1 MPYLFRSFPKVNY
14 SLKKNKNFELLTN
27 ITLRFKVRDIIK
39 NRTAIYFD
47 YVVKDSDR
55 PDIIAS
61 KYYDDPSLDWIIF
74 LVNDIV
80 DPYYDWPLN
89 DESFDS
95 YMRTLYG
102 STAEAKS
109 TVFEYRKIINN
120 QSVRFDG
127 KIIPKRT
134 VVVDLNTY
142 NSLPATDREQISAYD
157 YYFEQNVEKR
167 KIKILDKQ
175 FVSSLVREVDL
186 IFSDLN

>member
-61 KYYDDPSLDWIIF
+61 KYYDDPTLDWIIF

-80 DPYYDWPLN
+80 DPYYDWPLS

-142 NSLPATDREQISAYD
+142 NSLPATDREQISGYD

>member
-80 DPYYDWPLN
+80 DPYYDWPLS

>member
-1 MPYLFRSFPKVNY
+1 MPYLFRSFPQVNY

-27 ITLRFKVRDIIK
+27 VTLRFKVRDIIK

-47 YVVKDSDR
+47 YVIKDSDR

-61 KYYDDPSLDWIIF
+61 KYYDDPTLDWIIF

-89 DESFDS
+89 DEGFDS

-102 STAEAKS
+102 STATAKA
-109 TVFEYRKIINN
+109 TVYEYRKVISN
-120 QSVRFDG
+120 QTVRFDG

-134 VVVDLNTY
+134 VVIDENTY
-142 NSLPATDREQISAYD
+142 NSLAATDREQITAYD
-157 YYFEQNVEKR
+157 YYFEQNTEKR
-167 KIKILDKQ
+167 KIKILDKR
-175 FVSSLVREVDL
+175 FVSRLVREVDL

>member
-142 NSLPATDREQISAYD
+142 ISLAATDREQISAYD
-157 YYFEQNVEKR
+157 YYFEQNAEKR

>member
-142 NSLPATDREQISAYD
+142 NSLAATDREQISAYD
-157 YYFEQNVEKR
+157 YYFEQNTEKR
-167 KIKILDKQ
+167 KIKILDKR
-175 FVSSLVREVDL
+175 FVSSIVREVDL

>member
-142 NSLPATDREQISAYD
+142 NSLAATDREQISAYD
-157 YYFEQNVEKR
+157 YYFEQNAEKR

>member
-1 MPYLFRSFPKVNY
+1 MPYLFRSFPQVNY

-61 KYYDDPSLDWIIF
+61 KYYDDPTLDWIIF

-80 DPYYDWPLN
+80 DPYYDWPLS

>member
-1 MPYLFRSFPKVNY
+1 MTYLFRSFPQVNY

-61 KYYDDPSLDWIIF
+61 KYYDDPTLDWIIF

-102 STAEAKS
+102 STAKAK
-109 TVFEYRKIINN
+109 TTIYEYRKIINN

-134 VVVDLNTY
+134 VVVDENTY
-142 NSLPATDREQISAYD
+142 NSLVATDREQITAYD
-157 YYFEQNVEKR
+157 YYFEQNAEKR

-175 FVSSLVREVDL
+175 FVSTLVREVDL
-186 IFSDLN
+186 IFSDLD

>member
-1 MPYLFRSFPKVNY
+1 MSKILGLDISSTTVGWAIIDADKSGYNLVEHGHIKPPNSTKGSLTFR
-14 SLKKNKNFELLTN
+14 
-27 ITLRFKVRDIIK
+27 
-39 NRTAIYFD
+39 
-47 YVVKDSDR
+47 
-55 PDIIAS
+55 AS
-61 KYYDDPSLDWIIF
+61 KYYDDPTLDWIIF

-80 DPYYDWPLN
+80 DPYYDWPLS

>member
-1 MPYLFRSFPKVNY
+1 MPYLFRSFPQVNY

-27 ITLRFKVRDIIK
+27 VTLRFKVRDIIK

-47 YVVKDSDR
+47 YVIKDSDR
-55 PDIIAS
+55 PDIIAT
-61 KYYDDPSLDWIIF
+61 KYYDDPTLDWIIF

-89 DESFDS
+89 DEGFDS

-102 STAEAKS
+102 STAAAKS
-109 TVFEYRKIINN
+109 TVFEYRKIITKAN
-120 QSVRFDG
+120 VRFDG

-134 VVVDLNTY
+134 VVVDENTY
-142 NSLPATDREQISAYD
+142 NSLVATDREQISAYD
-157 YYFEQNVEKR
+157 YYFEQNTEKR

-175 FVSSLVREVDL
+175 FVSTLIREVDL

>member
-61 KYYDDPSLDWIIF
+61 KYYDDPTLDWIIF

-80 DPYYDWPLN
+80 DPYYDWPLS

-102 STAEAKS
+102 SNAEAKS

-142 NSLPATDREQISAYD
+142 NSLAATDREQISAYD
-157 YYFEQNVEKR
+157 YYFEQNAEKR

>member
-27 ITLRFKVRDIIK
+27 VTLRFKVRDIIK

-61 KYYDDPSLDWIIF
+61 KYYDDPTLDWIIF

-80 DPYYDWPLN
+80 DPYYDWPLS

>member
-61 KYYDDPSLDWIIF
+61 KYYDDPTLDWIIF

-80 DPYYDWPLN
+80 DPYYDWPLS

-142 NSLPATDREQISAYD
+142 NSLAATDREQISAYD
-157 YYFEQNVEKR
+157 YYFEQNAEKR

>member
-80 DPYYDWPLN
+80 DPYYDWPLS

-142 NSLPATDREQISAYD
+142 NSLAATDREQISAYD
-157 YYFEQNVEKR
+157 YYFEQNAEKR

>member
-61 KYYDDPSLDWIIF
+61 KYYDDPTLDWIIF

-89 DESFDS
+89 DESFDI

-102 STAEAKS
+102 STAEAKW

>member
-61 KYYDDPSLDWIIF
+61 KYYDDPTLDWIIF

>member
-27 ITLRFKVRDIIK
+27 VTLRFKVRDIIK

-61 KYYDDPSLDWIIF
+61 KYYDDPTLDWIIF

>member
-1 MPYLFRSFPKVNY
+1 M
-14 SLKKNKNFELLTN
+14 TN
-27 ITLRFKVRDIIK
+27 VTLRFKVRDIIK
-39 NRTAIYFD
+39 NKTAIYFD

-61 KYYDDPSLDWIIF
+61 KYYDDPTLDWIIF

-89 DESFDS
+89 DEGFDS

-102 STAEAKS
+102 STAAAKA
-109 TVFEYRKIINN
+109 TVYEYRKIISN
-120 QSVRFDG
+120 QTVRFDG

-134 VVVDLNTY
+134 VVIDENTY
-142 NSLPATDREQISAYD
+142 NSLAATDREQITAYD
-157 YYFEQNVEKR
+157 YYFEQNTEKR
-167 KIKILDKQ
+167 KIKILDKR
-175 FVSSLVREVDL
+175 FVSRLVREVDL

>member
-61 KYYDDPSLDWIIF
+61 KYYDDPTLDWIIF

-142 NSLPATDREQISAYD
+142 NSLAATDREQISAYD
-157 YYFEQNVEKR
+157 YYFEQNAEKR

>member
-1 MPYLFRSFPKVNY
+1 MPYLFRSFPQVNY

-27 ITLRFKVRDIIK
+27 VTLRFKVRDIIK

-47 YVVKDSDR
+47 YVIKDSDR
-55 PDIIAS
+55 PDVIAS
-61 KYYDDPSLDWIIF
+61 KYYDDPTLDWIIF

-89 DESFDS
+89 DEGFDS

-102 STAEAKS
+102 STATAKA
-109 TVFEYRKIINN
+109 TVYEYRKIISN
-120 QSVRFDG
+120 QTVRFDG

-134 VVVDLNTY
+134 VVIDENTY
-142 NSLPATDREQISAYD
+142 NSLAATDREQITAYD
-157 YYFEQNVEKR
+157 YYFEQNTEKR

-175 FVSSLVREVDL
+175 FVSTLVREVDL

>member
-1 MPYLFRSFPKVNY
+1 MPYLFRSFPQVNY

-61 KYYDDPSLDWIIF
+61 KYYDDPTLDWIIF

-95 YMRTLYG
+95 YMRTLYR
-102 STAEAKS
+102 STAKAK
-109 TVFEYRKIINN
+109 TTIYEYRKIINN

-127 KIIPKRT
+127 KIVPKRT
-134 VVVDLNTY
+134 VVVDENTY
-142 NSLPATDREQISAYD
+142 NSLVATDREQITAYD
-157 YYFEQNVEKR
+157 YYFEQNAEKR

-175 FVSSLVREVDL
+175 FVSTLVREVDL
-186 IFSDLN
+186 IFSDLD

>member
-1 MPYLFRSFPKVNY
+1 MPYLFRSFPQVNY

-142 NSLPATDREQISAYD
+142 NSLAATDREQISAYD
-157 YYFEQNVEKR
+157 YYFEQNTEKR

>member
-142 NSLPATDREQISAYD
+142 NSLAATDREQISAYD
-157 YYFEQNVEKR
+157 YYFEQNTEKR

>member
-61 KYYDDPSLDWIIF
+61 KYYDDPTLDWIIF

-80 DPYYDWPLN
+80 DPYYDWPLS

-109 TVFEYRKIINN
+109 TVFQYRKIINN

>member
-61 KYYDDPSLDWIIF
+61 KYYDDPTLDWIIF

-80 DPYYDWPLN
+80 DPYYDWPLS

>member
-1 MPYLFRSFPKVNY
+1 MPYLFRSFPQVNY

-27 ITLRFKVRDIIK
+27 VTLRFKVRDIIK
-39 NRTAIYFD
+39 NKTAIYFD

-61 KYYDDPSLDWIIF
+61 KYYDDPTLDWIIF

-89 DESFDS
+89 DEGFDS

-102 STAEAKS
+102 STATAKA
-109 TVFEYRKIINN
+109 TVYEYRKVISN
-120 QSVRFDG
+120 QTVRFDG

-134 VVVDLNTY
+134 VVIDENTY
-142 NSLPATDREQISAYD
+142 NSLAATDREQITAYD
-157 YYFEQNVEKR
+157 YYFEQNTEKR
-167 KIKILDKQ
+167 KIKILDKR
-175 FVSSLVREVDL
+175 FVSRLVREVDL